1 VEAVAR
7 WTAKGELRA
16 GKETGE
22 RWLTA
27 R

>member
-1 VEAVAR
+1 VAR